1 MMGPEGV
8 LLIGTIGG
16 AMLAAIGAGVF
27 GMGTAAATEGVPKG
41 RKKVIVA
48 AAAFPF
54 ASLVW
59 FEALLVFEWKINE
72 RFFQRDGGIGDEW
85 KCPLP
90 NGYALDMIDQP
101 DRGLLYNPKT
111 QVVGGGLASQ
121 PDAPGGVRLLQLA
134 GPYMLGG
141 SDTTWRLQGHLVDS
155 YFLIDARTGKRADFG
170 TYDALR
176 DAASKLNIQLRLEQV
191 GDVYS
196 KYRFTWFDSLVDYV
210 TAVPLVLYAGL
221 LIWRILR
228 LRKTRFLAPIAN

>member
-1 MMGPEGV
+1 MGPEGV

-16 AMLAAIGAGVF
+16 AMLAAIVAGVF
-27 GMGTAAATEGVPKG
+27 GRGTAAATEGAPKG
-41 RKKVIVA
+41 RKKVIIA

-59 FEALLVFEWKINE
+59 FEALVVFQWKINE
-72 RFFQRDGGIGDEW
+72 RFFQRDAGFGDEW

-101 DRGLLYNPKT
+101 DRAFLYNPET
-111 QVVGGGLASQ
+111 QLVRGSVMSQ
-121 PDAPGGVRLLQLA
+121 PDAPSGVRLLQLA
-134 GPYMLGG
+134 GPYLLGG
-141 SDTTWRLQGHLVDS
+141 SDTTWHLEGHLVNS

-196 KYRFTWFDSLVDYV
+196 KYRFTWFDTLVDYV

-221 LIWRILR
+221 LIWRILS
-228 LRKTRFLAPIAN
+228 LRKTRFLTPIAS